1 MNTELISVIIPAY
14 NAEKSIERAIRSVLS
29 QDFNEWNLIVVDD
42 GSKDSTASIA
52 QSFASEDSR
61 IIVIHQ
67 ENGGEMAAR
76 AAGIRQANAEWLY
89 FLDADDMIKSDTLS
103 SMYALINSDVD
114 MIVYENP
121 LTGTI
126 GRNDYC
132 KLLLSFKSWTVWG
145 KLFRRTLFDERVM
158 NIPRFFKTGG
168 DFLTQIKLIRNIN
181 RNILLRPEY
190 KYIYD
195 ANNPLSVQKSTYK
208 DYEYEIRMILEVGQ
222 ALNDMDKEIIDSYR
236 HWQLTYLSGMM
247 GLRYDINYSDN
258 WISDLKIWSGTADIS
273 LREKLAVRAIDKAP
287 LRSLFVLEKFS
298 KRVARSIFN
307 QIKNVLGK

>member
-89 FLDADDMIKSDTLS
+89 FLDADDAIKRDTLS
-103 SMYALINSDVD
+103 SIYSHISDDIDVV
-114 MIVYENP
+114 IFEFP
-121 LTGTI
+121 LNGI
-126 GRNDYC
+126 ISRNRYYC
-132 KLLLSFKSWTVWG
+132 ELLSFNSWWLCG
-145 KLFRRTLFDERVM
+145 KLWRRELFDEYAMSV
-158 NIPRFFKTGG
+158 PRYFRTGG
-168 DFLTQIKLIRNIN
+168 DMLTQMRLLKNLKRNV
-181 RNILLRPEY
+181 LGVPEY

-195 ANNPLSVQKSTYK
+195 DDNPLSVRRTTYK
-208 DYEYEIRMILEVGQ
+208 DYEYEKRMILEVGQ
-222 ALNDMDKEIIDSYR
+222 ALDGIDEGIIDSYR

-258 WISDLKIWSGTADIS
+258 WISDLKIWSETADIS